1 MQNTK
6 KSTSS
11 KAKTTRVSVEQ
22 RKTRRQQVLL
32 AVVGIV
38 VILAMILSLAVKY

>member
-1 MQNTK
+1 MQK
-6 KSTSS
+6 KPQSTSS
-11 KAKTTRVSVEQ
+11 KAKTTRVSAEQ
-22 RKTRRQQVLL
+22 KKVRRQQVFL